1 MGPSA
6 KKQTP
11 NTSPTYDELADLLKQ
26 YTQIIRKSKAKCDK
40 LKDEN
45 EFLTAKY
52 DIVVKASEEM
62 KEENKTMSSTENEL
76 ETSLKDA
83 KEKCEKLNEANREL
97 KDWLVKI
104 KEDYNKIMIIFLLQ
118 MSFYLVIHMR
128 LLTLL
133 LRLI

>member
-1 MGPSA
+1 V
-6 KKQTP
+6 
-11 NTSPTYDELADLLKQ
+11 
-26 YTQIIRKSKAKCDK
+26 
-40 LKDEN
+40 
-45 EFLTAKY
+45 FLTAKY

-62 KEENKTMSSTENEL
+62 KEENKTMSSTKNEL